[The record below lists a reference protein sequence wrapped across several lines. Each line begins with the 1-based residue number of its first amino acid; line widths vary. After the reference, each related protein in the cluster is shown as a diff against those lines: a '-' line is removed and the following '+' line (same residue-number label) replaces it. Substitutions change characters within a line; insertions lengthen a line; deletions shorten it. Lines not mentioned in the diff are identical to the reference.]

1 MENPEEILH
10 SLEEF
15 SKMKPKDIP
24 RELEE
29 YLKFVAKTGD
39 PVYQWGSIKSL
50 FREKLIN
57 VISEFYESCSPME
70 IPPCPNVEM
79 FNYDLMKSFILERI
93 DTFVAAPFTLQRL
106 CELLTS
112 PKKEYTRIDKYMRAI
127 EKNILVVSTMEPG
140 GRRTENG
147 EGIVNGIEP
156 GHEHVPEPGNEIN
169 VEEMDESPYVQ
180 TNNHLPFKKSKGRTQ
195 PGTQIETSVD
205 AYLIE
210 KYESSEAST
219 SSQEVMGE
227 VLCVHYVSIEPV
239 DDNTGPREVEKKVK
253 ENVSVTITAI
263 NVKEESNEVE
273 MHASV
278 QESAETSVIE
288 KVSENST
295 EETSEETEM
304 KPLSETENTIDT
316 PMTKDSV
323 QSSEPTPLSETIES
337 PISTTVADKF
347 PEDIDSQT
355 ITTKTDH
362 QNVSSENSTTSSEN
376 SIEQLLPT
384 PIFDAYLL
392 ETQTQES
399 ENVTKDSSD
408 RVECTTKAS
417 EEGKLELNLED
428 STKEDDL
435 DDKEAA
441 SEQIKKPVA
450 DEVSSAERNIC
461 EATAQAI
468 PVEVILEK
476 IKQPSETVSQ
486 LEDSVVEDCKAEEIS
501 SVTLDKVETPMEV
514 DIVSK
519 LTTEDNS
526 EKENSAT
533 DPEESSISTEKA

>member
-147 EGIVNGIEP
+147 EGVVNGIEP
-156 GHEHVPEPGNEIN
+156 SHDHVPEPGNEIN

-180 TNNHLPFKKSKGRTQ
+180 TNNHLPFKKSKGRNQ

-253 ENVSVTITAI
+253 DNVSVTITAI
-263 NVKEESNEVE
+263 NVKEKSSEVE
-273 MHASV
+273 MQASV

-288 KVSENST
+288 KVSENLT
-295 EETSEETEM
+295 GETSEETEM
-304 KPLSETENTIDT
+304 KPLPETENTTDT
-316 PMTKDSV
+316 PVTKDSV
-323 QSSEPTPLSETIES
+323 PPSETTPLTETIES
-337 PISTTVADKF
+337 PISSAVADKF
-347 PEDIDSQT
+347 SENIDSQT

-362 QNVSSENSTTSSEN
+362 ENVSSKNSTTSSDN

-399 ENVTKDSSD
+399 ENINKDSSD
-408 RVECTTKAS
+408 RADCTTKTS
-417 EEGKLELNLED
+417 EESKLDLNLED
-428 STKEDDL
+428 SSKGDDL
-435 DDKEAA
+435 DEKGAVP
-441 SEQIKKPVA
+441 EQIKKSVA
-450 DEVSSAERNIC
+450 DEVLSTEGTIC
-461 EATAQAI
+461 EAATQAI
-468 PVEVILEK
+468 PVEVIAEK
-476 IKQPSETVSQ
+476 IQEPSETVSQ
-486 LEDSVVEDCKAEEIS
+486 LEGTAVEDCKTEEIS
-501 SVTLDKVETPMEV
+501 SVTLDKIETPMEV
-514 DIVSK
+514 DIVSEP
-519 LTTEDNS
+519 TTEDNS

-533 DPEESSISTEKA
+533 DSEESSISTEKA